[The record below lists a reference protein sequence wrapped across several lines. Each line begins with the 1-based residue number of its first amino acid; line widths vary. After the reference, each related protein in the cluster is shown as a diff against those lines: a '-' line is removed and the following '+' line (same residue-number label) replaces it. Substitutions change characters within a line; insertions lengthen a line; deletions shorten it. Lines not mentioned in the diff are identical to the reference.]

1 MTAMLD
7 TPEAGVAAETEPTG
21 PSPAAAPYPL
31 PRDEQTCRCSHLRGS
46 HRGRTHGGACL
57 LCLDAPGFPPCSR
70 FVRVR
75 SEAIEERAYLLADE
89 DPAVPLR
96 LLDARSPRT
105 RLAEATR
112 AAGLIAVGPSDF
124 GACRKQIEYRER
136 PPEDYEPVEVRKSAA
151 ILGSMLDEGMTRA
164 RRRRY
169 PWRQY
174 HRPILVPGLDREGE
188 ADEFD
193 PIIGRV
199 TDYKSAGEW
208 QWDRVGESG
217 PPERVWK
224 QVQTYGLGLRAAG
237 EKVETVE
244 VIYLDRNGGLLEPFR
259 RPYDEAYALLAVAEL
274 HVIIETLEAGLG
286 LPRDRSGPTLDGICA
301 NHCPAVRHCWGLD
314 DVPDDRTPE
323 GWLLA
328 RDDEQVADLL
338 AAYLAAHG
346 LVSPNDRR
354 KKEIRVALTGVE
366 EGRYGDATLG
376 WTGGG
381 PGEWVPDL
389 DARVEQLAE
398 ALTRVAAGEPVT
410 LDDLPMPQKFI
421 RGRSKS
427 ISIKP
432 VRAAVLEAE
441 GRARNAL
448 TAPTD
453 VGAMEVDLTPGE
465 AE

>member
-1 MTAMLD
+1 MTVLD
-7 TPEAGVAAETEPTG
+7 TPTSEAPDSVPPEEGASA
-21 PSPAAAPYPL
+21 SPWPME
-31 PRDEQTCRCSHLRGS
+31 RDAQTCRCSHLRGS

-57 LCLDAPGFPPCSR
+57 LCLDAPGFPPCPR

-75 SEAIEERAYLLADE
+75 SEAVEERAHLLADE
-89 DPAVPLR
+89 DPSIPLR

-124 GACRKQIEYRER
+124 GTCRKQVEYRER

-224 QVQTYGLGLRAAG
+224 QLQTYGLGLEAAG
-237 EKVETVE
+237 ETVVE
-244 VIYLDRNGGLLEPFR
+244 VEALYLDRNGGLLERFP
-259 RPYDEAYALLAVAEL
+259 RPYDRAYALLAVAEL
-274 HVIIETLEAGLG
+274 HVIIETLEAGLS

-301 NHCPAVRHCWGLD
+301 NHCPAVRHCWDLPN
-314 DVPDDRTPE
+314 VPEDRTPE

-346 LVSPNDRR
+346 LVSPNDKR
-354 KKEIRVALTGVE
+354 KKEIRVALTGVT

-376 WTGGG
+376 WTGGSG
-381 PGEWVPDL
+381 GDWVADL

-398 ALTRVAAGEPVT
+398 ALTRVAAGETVT
-410 LDDLPMPQKFI
+410 LDDLPMPQKFATG
-421 RGRSKS
+421 RGKS
-427 ISIKP
+427 ISIKA

-441 GRARNAL
+441 GRAREAA
-448 TAPTD
+448 APD
-453 VGAMEVDLTPGE
+453 DLAPGE
-465 AE
+465 E